1 MNWNTKYV
9 ILVMILVSSLV
20 SMVLNGLVTII
31 ILASVGF
38 VFWLLQAVKKHKI
51 AVVKS

>member
-1 MNWNTKYV
+1 MNWNAKYV

-31 ILASVGF
+31 ILTSVGF
-38 VFWLLQAVKKHKI
+38 VFWLLQAAKKHKI
-51 AVVKS
+51 IDIKS